1 MGKYTYILVNP
12 PKMKNYIKR
21 LNDVCLG
28 LGYIHAFA
36 KQKYEGIIL
45 NSYLNDLDSEE
56 TAQIIIE
63 ENPKVVGI
71 SCNYYSSIPG
81 TVMLVENLRNR
92 GYKGHISLGGHGAVT
107 SRETLLKYLDI
118 DSLAIGDGEKSFFQ
132 LVDTIENENFN
143 YNVNGFYYKKG
154 ESIIEDYAKPFLID
168 IDKLPFPTRP
178 GDEGYPVENEQLKTI
193 DFRTFNISTSRGCT
207 YNCTYCDMSVFYQ
220 KQRRVRSV
228 NDLVNEI
235 EYIIN
240 KYNVHRFSFSDDNF
254 IGGSLE
260 GRKRAL
266 EFCNALKEK
275 RLQIKFAMEAR
286 VSDMTP
292 DLLIPLMEAGLHH
305 VNLGVESGNQRM
317 LNTWKKGITVSQSEK
332 AINVVQSLGLSYNV
346 NFILYDMYSTLE
358 ELWDNYN
365 FLVRTRSVEFS
376 EKFFSIFNN
385 PLGVLNG
392 TPIANSLLKENLQK
406 DYVMRQATEE
416 EQEIL
421 NKYRPIWGYDAI
433 DSKMNCFIKNQNYW
447 IENISNI
454 AEYYENSS
462 EFDKGIRLLCLQL
475 FKQSLMNAEKECE
488 DYEVLQNIIDK
499 FIKIK
504 NPQIK
509 EKMVL

>member
-1 MGKYTYILVNP
+1 LYKPL
-12 PKMKNYIKR
+12 
-21 LNDVCLG
+21 
-28 LGYIHAFA
+28 
-36 KQKYEGIIL
+36 
-45 NSYLNDLDSEE
+45 
-56 TAQIIIE
+56 
-63 ENPKVVGI
+63 
-71 SCNYYSSIPG
+71 SIF
-81 TVMLVENLRNR
+81 
-92 GYKGHISLGGHGAVT
+92 S
-107 SRETLLKYLDI
+107 I
-118 DSLAIGDGEKSFFQ
+118 D
-132 LVDTIENENFN
+132 
-143 YNVNGFYYKKG
+143 
-154 ESIIEDYAKPFLID
+154 
-168 IDKLPFPTRP
+168 
-178 GDEGYPVENEQLKTI
+178 
-193 DFRTFNISTSRGCT
+193 
-207 YNCTYCDMSVFYQ
+207 
-220 KQRRVRSV
+220 
-228 NDLVNEI
+228 
-235 EYIIN
+235 
-240 KYNVHRFSFSDDNF
+240 
-254 IGGSLE
+254 
-260 GRKRAL
+260 
-266 EFCNALKEK
+266 ALKEK

-447 IENISNI
+447 IESISNI

-462 EFDKGIRLLCLQL
+462 EFDNGIRFLCLQL
-475 FKQSLMNAEKECE
+475 FKQSLMNAERECE
-488 DYEVLQNIIDK
+488 DYEILQNMIDK